1 MIGFQPTLVYNVA
14 LCYYQLKQY
23 AQALKHIADIIER
36 GIHDHPELGVG
47 MITEGLEVRS
57 VGNTITLHETA
68 LVEAFNLKV
77 STCGFLNFR
86 LDLLRPQLNTT

>member
-1 MIGFQPTLVYNVA
+1 MAYNVA
-14 LCYYQLKQY
+14 LCYYQMKQY
-23 AQALKHIADIIER
+23 AQALKYIADIIER

-68 LVEAFNLKV
+68 LVETFNLKV
-77 STCGFLNFR
+77 GYIVVHKVLY
-86 LDLLRPQLNTT
+86 